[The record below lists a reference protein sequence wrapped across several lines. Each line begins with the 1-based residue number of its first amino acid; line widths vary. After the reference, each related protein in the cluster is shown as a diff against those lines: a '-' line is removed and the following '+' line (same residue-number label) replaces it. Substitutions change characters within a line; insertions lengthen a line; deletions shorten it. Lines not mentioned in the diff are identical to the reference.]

1 METIKNT
8 ALPVN
13 SLQQGKLTAD
23 QKRQKYFDNYYTS
36 VKSVDPAQ
44 FDIVLGFLKGRGFD
58 ETVQRNLA
66 ISILEIAKEQNINPL
81 DLIEQLDQVKE
92 AIQLN
97 TLLCL
102 ILNTARN
109 RTSVIGFEKPKVL
122 NNTIKRTILA

>member
-102 ILNTARN
+102 ILNTVRN
-109 RTSVIGFEKPKVL
+109 RTSVIGFDKPKVL

>member
-109 RTSVIGFEKPKVL
+109 RTSVIGFDKPKVL